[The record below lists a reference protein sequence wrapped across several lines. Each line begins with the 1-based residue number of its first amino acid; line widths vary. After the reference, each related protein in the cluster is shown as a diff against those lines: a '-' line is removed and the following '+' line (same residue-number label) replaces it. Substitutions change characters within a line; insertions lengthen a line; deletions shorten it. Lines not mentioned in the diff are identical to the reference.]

1 MTRDEKLRQM
11 VRREVASTLREIL
24 SDPDAGLTL
33 RAGAIQRLEKSRR
46 SKQEGRVKDLREVL
60 KKYKG

>member
-33 RAGAIQRLEKSRR
+33 RARTIQRLEKSRR